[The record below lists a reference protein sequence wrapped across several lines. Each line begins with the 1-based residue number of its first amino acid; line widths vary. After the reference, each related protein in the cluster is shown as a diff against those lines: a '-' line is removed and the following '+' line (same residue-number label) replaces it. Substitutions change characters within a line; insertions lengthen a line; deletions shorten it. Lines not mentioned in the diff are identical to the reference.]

1 MIVFNVLF
9 KGVEKKV
16 NPFAQAFESE
26 EKAREWCIKF
36 AHSRGLKICST
47 LGKMY
52 SFIGKWEEEW
62 EVDDYRLEDKEGN
75 SYYLV
80 IYRQELDTSK
90 LEKYFYEM

>member
-1 MIVFNVLF
+1 MIVYNVLF

-47 LGKMY
+47 LGKW
-52 SFIGKWEEEW
+52 GEEW

-80 IYRQELDTSK
+80 IYKQELDKPLMYNGKSIF
-90 LEKYFYEM
+90 L